1 MLFLTQR
8 LKLVSCHCKP
18 CTPHSNKQHKKY
30 IYIRI
35 VEDSVGKL
43 VADAILDAKTANK
56 SIKTG
61 VCGEHGADPK
71 SVDFFAKNKVDYVSC
86 PAYRVPI
93 AKLAAARAFLVTT
106 AV

>member
-1 MLFLTQR
+1 MRLRRFFLSQYQSFVLTR
-8 LKLVSCHCKP
+8 VSLKNDCGKFLS
-18 CTPHSNKQHKKY
+18 KY
-30 IYIRI
+30 QESGIFESDPFIRI

-71 SVDFFAKNKVDYVSC
+71 SVDFFDFFIC
-86 PAYRVPI
+86 
-93 AKLAAARAFLVTT
+93 LGFLLIFINTLYL
-106 AV
+106 